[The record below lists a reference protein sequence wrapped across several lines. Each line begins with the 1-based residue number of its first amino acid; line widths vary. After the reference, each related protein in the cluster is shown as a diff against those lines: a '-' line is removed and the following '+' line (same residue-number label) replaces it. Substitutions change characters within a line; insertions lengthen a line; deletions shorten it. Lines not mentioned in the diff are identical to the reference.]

1 MIREEFR
8 KWCNNVSPGER
19 ENKQVSF
26 FCARIGLRPFELFV
40 IYRFTGVQKAT
51 IFEGSDTFATYF
63 EKNEKKETD
72 FSVVSCADFFHLW
85 KLLCC
90 GSSSCKFTCEPYLH
104 VFCLVRLY
112 WKLRA
117 PCRSCRMKQQ
127 VRFCLVFFFCCSG
140 LTIIDVAI
148 VSRGS

>member
-8 KWCNNVSPGER
+8 KWSNNVSLGER
-19 ENKQVSF
+19 ENKQVIF
-26 FCARIGLRPFELFV
+26 FYIRPFELFV
-40 IYRFTGVQKAT
+40 IYRFTGAQKVT
-51 IFEGSDTFATYF
+51 ILRGRTPSQPIL
-63 EKNEKKETD
+63 KRMKKEA
-72 FSVVSCADFFHLW
+72 VSCADFFHLW
-85 KLLCC
+85 KLLYC

-127 VRFCLVFFFCCSG
+127 VRFCLVFFVV
-140 LTIIDVAI
+140 LV
-148 VSRGS
+148 